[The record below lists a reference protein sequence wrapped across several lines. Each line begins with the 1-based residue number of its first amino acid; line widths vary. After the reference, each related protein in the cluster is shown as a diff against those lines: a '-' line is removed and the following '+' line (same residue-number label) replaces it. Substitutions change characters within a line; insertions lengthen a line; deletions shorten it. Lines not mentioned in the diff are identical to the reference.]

1 MLETANISV
10 RQFLKFGILLGVQV
24 PFFYYILKGNV
35 TNMQETEELFVL
47 LFTYLCCYF
56 LRVVDNKEINYS
68 LIFVNP

>member
-1 MLETANISV
+1 
-10 RQFLKFGILLGVQV
+10 
-24 PFFYYILKGNV
+24 
-35 TNMQETEELFVL
+35 MQETEELFVL